1 MGSVDVLF
9 FTCVVVKIATDK
21 EENMVNSGL
30 FTSFLISMWQF
41 LPQPKGTG
49 LFFANSTLKVVRL
62 EWLNFTTFALT

>member
-1 MGSVDVLF
+1 
-9 FTCVVVKIATDK
+9 
-21 EENMVNSGL
+21 MVNSGL